1 MQKSARHLLS
11 LGLAGATMAHAGSA
25 FFDFNSDPTAGG
37 QATLYGSATWMST
50 DGAGYATNSND
61 GYLQIT
67 PAENSQVGAIVFADI
82 DNGAIV
88 GDLHIEADVR
98 IGNGSNPVADGFSID
113 YARAGDPVLT
123 APDNNANW
131 GADAGGGNGIGPEEA
146 SKTGI
151 GVGFDA
157 YSNDSDDPIGMD
169 IRVDNKL
176 QSFPMPTLNGS
187 VTDPTSIQTGPNDG
201 SDNPDILGWAHL
213 IVDLS
218 TNGLLNVYYK
228 GTHILK
234 DYATGYVPGPGQLLV
249 AGRTGGYNENQDIDK
264 YFDHDYHGP
273 RGLGSDNRIK

>member
-1 MQKSARHLLS
+1 
-11 LGLAGATMAHAGSA
+11 MAHAGSA

-88 GDLHIEADVR
+88 GALHIEADVR

-131 GADAGGGNGIGPEEA
+131 GADAGGGNGIGPEEGT
-146 SKTGI
+146 KTGI

-169 IRVDNKL
+169 IRVDNVL

-201 SDNPDILGWAHL
+201 SDNPDILGM
-213 IVDLS
+213 
-218 TNGLLNVYYK
+218 
-228 GTHILK
+228 GT
-234 DYATGYVPGPGQLLV
+234 
-249 AGRTGGYNENQDIDK
+249 
-264 YFDHDYHGP
+264 FD
-273 RGLGSDNRIK
+273 RGLEHQRAAQRLL